1 MQLGR
6 FKEAERYFDS
16 AFRINDGYPNTLYAL
31 AMIQDKKGDY
41 LKAFDLAILSLK
53 KSKANDPIY
62 NNAVNLAT
70 DIGHKIAVSQS
81 VSTSPSLSDFL
92 EKLSTESGKK
102 VEIIEDQTIPTAAKL
117 EVAENYNRDSHL
129 IRYKKGIPALLHLI
143 MHELVHLEYA
153 VQARKKNANILFIST
168 KDHKELFIRDNE
180 PNGTDLSGHRI
191 CRLPFL
197 AGYF

>member
-6 FKEAERYFDS
+6 FKEAEKYFDS

-70 DIGHKIAVSQS
+70 DIGKKIAVSQS
-81 VSTSPSLSDFL
+81 VSQYFSLFS
-92 EKLSTESGKK
+92 
-102 VEIIEDQTIPTAAKL
+102 
-117 EVAENYNRDSHL
+117 
-129 IRYKKGIPALLHLI
+129 
-143 MHELVHLEYA
+143 
-153 VQARKKNANILFIST
+153 
-168 KDHKELFIRDNE
+168 
-180 PNGTDLSGHRI
+180 
-191 CRLPFL
+191 
-197 AGYF
+197 